1 MRGNFAELT
10 REQAVADLRSRMAKI
25 KEQVGDLPLA
35 EQLRLAA
42 DLVDNNMRTEA
53 KAVVDLVVR
62 KLTV

>member
-1 MRGNFAELT
+1 MIGNFAELT